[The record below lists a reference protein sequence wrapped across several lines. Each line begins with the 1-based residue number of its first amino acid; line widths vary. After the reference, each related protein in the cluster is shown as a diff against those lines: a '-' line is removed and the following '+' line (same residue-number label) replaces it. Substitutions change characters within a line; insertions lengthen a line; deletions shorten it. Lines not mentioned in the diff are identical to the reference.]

1 MVRIHQGASP
11 KPKQQRE
18 LLQLFSKHWPYRSG
32 AVGSRYQA
40 SYVDDGFRGLL
51 GALNNVLGPAMAEQW
66 LGNTEWFSLNV
77 DWGCSDE
84 EMH

>member
-18 LLQLFSKHWPYRSG
+18 LLQLLSKQWPYRGG

-40 SYVDDGFRGLL
+40 SYVDDGFGLL
-51 GALNNVLGPAMAEQW
+51 GALNTSWAQLW
-66 LGNTEWFSLNV
+66 LSSGLETPS
-77 DWGCSDE
+77 GSR
-84 EMH
+84 